1 MKKRKKERSA
11 ELLGLAS
18 ALRVSGGAA
27 TDRVSGA
34 LSGGDICAASRTP
47 AADRSLRH
55 FAACLSALLVA
66 LAVGAAFDAPV
77 RAPRPSRRPARVD
90 LAKLDAISRAQRW
103 TPAGD
108 ELAVLERVEGVTRH
122 PGAGAAWSAERLN
135 GTRFLVLFHDAS
147 GAALAFEV
155 DRRSGEVWPSP
166 ETLDGL
172 ALRRYDE
179 HQRLLTAQAGLSR

>member
-1 MKKRKKERSA
+1 MEDRYDFD
-11 ELLGLAS
+11 ELDAVGFWAGMAGMAGGP
-18 ALRVSGGAA
+18 AL
-27 TDRVSGA
+27 D
-34 LSGGDICAASRTP
+34 GDICAASRTP
-47 AADRSLRH
+47 AAGRSFRC